1 MRGEFPSTSENQFIS
16 AQLVEDAQKRA
27 IRPAQ
32 YNFAPVILG
41 VDMAWSGG
49 DATVIYLRQGLYS
62 RKLAS
67 YAKNDN
73 DGVIAGKI
81 ATFEDQYQAQAVF
94 IDQGY
99 GTGVYSFGLTMGRQ
113 WRLVAF
119 GSASGKRGYANKRA
133 EMWGALRDWL
143 RDGGVLEDGDVIHDD
158 LIGPEA
164 FVNAKGEIQLEKKE
178 DMKRRGLPSPN
189 EADALALTFAFPVLR
204 RDADIGTANTKYD
217 LFKRR

>member
-1 MRGEFPSTSENQFIS
+1 
-16 AQLVEDAQKRA
+16 
-27 IRPAQ
+27 
-32 YNFAPVILG
+32 
-41 VDMAWSGG
+41 MAWSGG

-81 ATFEDQYQAQAVF
+81 AAFEDQYQAQAVF

>member
-1 MRGEFPSTSENQFIS
+1 
-16 AQLVEDAQKRA
+16 
-27 IRPAQ
+27 
-32 YNFAPVILG
+32 
-41 VDMAWSGG
+41 MAWSGG

-62 RKLAS
+62 KKLAS
-67 YAKNDN
+67 YEKNDN

-81 ATFEDQYQAQAVF
+81 AAFEDRYRAQAVF

-99 GTGVYSFGLTMGRQ
+99 GTGVYSFGQTMGRR

-133 EMWGALRDWL
+133 EMWGNLREWL
-143 RDGGVLEDGDVIHDD
+143 RDGGVLEDGEIIHDD

-164 FVNAKGEIQLEKKE
+164 FVNNKGEIQLEKKE

-189 EADALALTFAFPVLR
+189 EADALALTFAYPVLQDSTR
-204 RDADIGTANTKYD
+204 LEMANTKYD
-217 LFKRR
+217 LFKKRR